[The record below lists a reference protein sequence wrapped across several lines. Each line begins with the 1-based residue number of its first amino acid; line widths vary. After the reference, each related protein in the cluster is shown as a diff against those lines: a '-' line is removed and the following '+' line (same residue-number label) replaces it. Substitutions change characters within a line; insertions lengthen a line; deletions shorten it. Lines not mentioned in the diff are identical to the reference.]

1 MFEIF
6 IIKKLKEIIMKG
18 EISTSEN
25 IAYSKKI

>member
-6 IIKKLKEIIMKG
+6 IIKKEIIMKG
-18 EISTSEN
+18 EISKSEN